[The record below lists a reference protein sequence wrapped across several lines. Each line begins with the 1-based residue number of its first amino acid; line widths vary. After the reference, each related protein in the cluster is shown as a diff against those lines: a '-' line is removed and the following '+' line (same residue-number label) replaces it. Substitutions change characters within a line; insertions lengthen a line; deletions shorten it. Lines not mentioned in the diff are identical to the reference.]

1 MLQTPYD
8 NQGAEWGVG
17 EKNNNNNNNNT
28 HKIKKGEKNPPT
40 PPLPPQTKQNN
51 NNNNNK
57 TKTKTFLHKTF
68 ALHFRDSLFAYIV
81 PLLAL

>member
-17 EKNNNNNNNNT
+17 QKNNNNT
-28 HKIKKGEKNPPT
+28 HKIKKGEKKKIT
-40 PPLPPQTKQNN
+40 PPPAPTNKAKKQQQ
-51 NNNNNK
+51 K
-57 TKTKTFLHKTF
+57 QTKTKTNFLHKTF